1 MFTKERIVELRHSVV
16 SQLIEN
22 HIGLEQGLH
31 GKSVENLTDSSE
43 LIVDWI
49 LNGKTKEDAVKEEKP
64 KESDEQV
71 NKDEKTESSKAVDNQ
86 VVIEAIK
93 KALGQA
99 KATYVEL
106 DDNLKNVDK
115 DILKKIEDFNKG
127 VKLSQNFDDIVRIF
141 VKK

>member
-31 GKSVENLTDSSE
+31 DKSVEKLTDSSE

-64 KESDEQV
+64 KQSEEQV
-71 NKDEKTESSKAVDNQ
+71 SKGEKTESSKTVVDDQ

-99 KATYVEL
+99 KKYYPEH
-106 DDNLKNVDK
+106 DE